1 MFFGVNSNNF
11 LKFVYN
17 ALLTG
22 MPSLMNNP
30 INKNILHAPFSVNEF
45 STYINYKLD
54 SKQLKSINEFLIEKN
69 NGLTLVPSSILNEES
84 KDYYLSIN
92 IYNCTS
98 PLFEFISGDPVTR
111 CELNI
116 YVKDSLNNKGTLIM
130 DYESNILSL
139 DPENIFKKAGKAK
152 FCKDYEYI
160 NGNVK
165 NSKFILDFK
174 YNWIIDTISCNKL
187 SNNLIQFTDRIYYPN
202 GYYDKLFYDSS
213 LINNNIV
220 IVKDYNIYF
229 KFLDIEF
236 INVDSIFYFE
246 NKIDFLGGLWANLYN
261 F

>member
-1 MFFGVNSNNF
+1 MFFGVNSNQF

-30 INKNILHAPFSVNEF
+30 INKNILNAPFSVNEF

-54 SKQLKSINEFLIEKN
+54 SQQLNAINEFLIEKD
-69 NGLTLVPSSILNEES
+69 NGMNLAPSSILNEES

-98 PLFEFISGDPVTR
+98 PLFDFISNDPVTR

-139 DPENIFKKAGKAK
+139 DPENIFKKAGKVK
-152 FCKDYEYI
+152 FNKDYEYL

-165 NSKFILDFK
+165 NNQFNLDFN
-174 YNWIIDTISCNKL
+174 YNWILNTINLNKL
-187 SNNLIQFTDRIYYPN
+187 STNLIKYTDRIYYPN
-202 GYYDKLFYDSS
+202 GYYDKLFYDST
-213 LINNNIV
+213 LIHNNIIEV
-220 IVKDYNIYF
+220 TDYNVYF
-229 KFLDIEF
+229 KFLNIEF
-236 INVDSIFYFE
+236 TDINSVFYFE
-246 NKIDFLGGLWANLYN
+246 NKIDFVGGLWANLYDL
-261 F
+261 

>member
-1 MFFGVNSNNF
+1 MFFGVNSNQF

-30 INKNILHAPFSVNEF
+30 INKNILNAPFSVNEF

-54 SKQLKSINEFLIEKN
+54 SKQLYAINDFLIEKD
-69 NGLTLVPSSILNEES
+69 NGLILAPSSLLNEDS

-92 IYNCTS
+92 IYNCSS
-98 PLFEFISGDPVTR
+98 PLFDFISNVPVTR

-139 DPENIFKKAGKAK
+139 DPENIFKKAGNAK
-152 FCKDYEYI
+152 FNKDYDYL
-160 NGNVK
+160 NGKVK
-165 NSKFILDFK
+165 NSNFNLDFK
-174 YNWIIDTISCNKL
+174 YNWILNTINLNKL
-187 SNNLIQFTDRIYYPN
+187 STNLIEYTDRIYYPN

-213 LINNNIV
+213 LIHNNIIEV
-220 IVKDYNIYF
+220 NDYEIYF
-229 KFLDIEF
+229 KFLNIEF
-236 INVDSIFYFE
+236 TDVDSVFYFE
-246 NKIDFLGGLWANLYN
+246 NKIDFVGGLWANLYDL
-261 F
+261 